1 MRKIIIALA
10 GMVGIAILAMVFIV
24 IPLQVAMIRL
34 IAFPYNTLYSDG
46 NHSIMSNFSLST
58 PPFVY
63 KTPSVDISFDYATP
77 VIWTQISSFFC
88 SLNETKNFDLN
99 SFKWSDATYHIYHV
113 FGTLRDLP
121 NSYYEV
127 KVYAGYANGTSVEVD
142 RGFLTVNTDFKEPT
156 LKVISP
162 INQKTYNT
170 HEVELSYTTNSE
182 VIMAYYSLDKDQNA
196 DDWIYFKG
204 NTTLTNLSEGSH
216 KLILFVATQSYSLS
230 GSTPYHTVDFNVETT
245 K

>member
-1 MRKIIIALA
+1 
-10 GMVGIAILAMVFIV
+10 
-24 IPLQVAMIRL
+24 
-34 IAFPYNTLYSDG
+34 LYSDG
-46 NHSIMSNFSLST
+46 NHSIMSNFSLSQ

-77 VIWTQISSFFC
+77 IIWTQISSFFC
-88 SLNETKNFDLN
+88 SLNETKNVDLT
-99 SFKWSDATYHIYHV
+99 SFKLSDAKYHVYHV

-127 KVYAGYANGTSVEVD
+127 KVYANYSNGTSVEII
-142 RGFLTVNTDFKEPT
+142 RGFFTVDTDFKEPT

-162 INQKTYNT
+162 INQKTYNS

-182 VIMAYYSLDKDQNA
+182 VIMAYYVLDKDQNA

-204 NTTLTNLSEGSH
+204 NITLTNLSEGSH
-216 KLILFVATQSYSLS
+216 KLILFVQTQSYSLS
-230 GSTPYHTVDFNVETT
+230 GSTPYHTVDFNVEAT
-245 K
+245 KQP